1 MKKREHEFRRQA
13 DEMSNLVLSHELK
26 VKLLTKELENL
37 KNAGMK
43 TAELLKMAETT
54 NLKLKEEIICKD
66 WELKDLAAVKHAR
79 IQDLEC
85 QLDSIN
91 LNWKK
96 EKETFQKKYEMLD
109 HFVREKDAVLASVKD
124 AHAEQIQK
132 LENQIRELQR
142 GHKALEMEL
151 RKAEWRH
158 TDCLREKEA

>member
-79 IQDLEC
+79 
-85 QLDSIN
+85 
-91 LNWKK
+91 
-96 EKETFQKKYEMLD
+96 YEMLD